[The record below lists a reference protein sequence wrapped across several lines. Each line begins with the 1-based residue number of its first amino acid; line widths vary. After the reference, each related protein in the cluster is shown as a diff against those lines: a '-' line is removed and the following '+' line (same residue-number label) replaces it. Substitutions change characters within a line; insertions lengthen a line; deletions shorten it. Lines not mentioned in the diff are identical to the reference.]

1 MVSKYYGIILTPPPH
16 ACMFFWHECEK
27 ALHVDG
33 WMDEWILAAS
43 SDESGISK
51 KPGPMHTTRIY
62 HNYYFQEFMCAFPN
76 SFFFKLPKIPCQP
89 MGDVQ
94 KTIKIYKVH

>member
-1 MVSKYYGIILTPPPH
+1 MVSKYYGIISTPPPPMH

-76 SFFFKLPKIPCQP
+76 SFFFKTAQNTLSANGWCPKNN
-89 MGDVQ
+89 
-94 KTIKIYKVH
+94 